1 MYDSEKRGIK
11 GISVINSTSTFK
23 FNYFFLSQAGKK
35 NAMEVATKEK
45 TFYMYADTEKEKDEW
60 IGAIGK

>member
-1 MYDSEKRGIK
+1 
-11 GISVINSTSTFK
+11 
-23 FNYFFLSQAGKK
+23 
-35 NAMEVATKEK
+35 MEVATKEK